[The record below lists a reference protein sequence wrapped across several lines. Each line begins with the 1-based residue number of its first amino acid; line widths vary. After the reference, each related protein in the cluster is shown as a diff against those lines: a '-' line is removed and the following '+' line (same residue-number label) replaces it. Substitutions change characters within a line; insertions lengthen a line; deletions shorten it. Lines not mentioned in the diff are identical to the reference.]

1 MSQSAFAQSAPFL
14 NYLAE
19 WQANLPEIALK
30 DIVGDDPQK
39 AAIFSVDV
47 TNGFCYEGNLASPR
61 VKGIIDP
68 IVKLFRQAYGAGVRN
83 FVLIQDTHE
92 PEAVEFG
99 QFPPHCVRGTKES
112 QAVPEIQS
120 LPFFS
125 EMVTLE
131 KNSISTSLDTGMD
144 AWLESHP
151 EVDAFI
157 AVGDCTDLCTYQMA
171 MDLRLK
177 ANARQIRRRVIVP
190 ADAVDTYDMPVEA
203 ARSLGAMPHD
213 ADLLHAIFLYH
224 MALNG
229 IEVVKCIR

>member
-1 MSQSAFAQSAPFL
+1 MSQPPFAGSMPFL
-14 NYLAE
+14 YYLAE
-19 WQANLPEIALK
+19 WQASLPEIPLEA
-30 DIVGDDPQK
+30 IVGDDPQK
-39 AAIFSVDV
+39 VAIFSVDV

-61 VKGIIDP
+61 VKKIIDP
-68 IVKLFRQAYGAGVRN
+68 VVKLFRQAREAGVSN

-99 QFPPHCVRGTKES
+99 QFPPHCVRGTPES

-120 LPFFS
+120 LPFFD

-144 AWLESHP
+144 TWLANHP
-151 EVDAFI
+151 EVDIFI

-171 MDLRLK
+171 MDLRMR
-177 ANARQIRRRVIVP
+177 ANARQIQRRVIVP
-190 ADAVDTYDMPVEA
+190 ADAVDTYDMPVDVA
-203 ARSLGAMPHD
+203 KSVGAMPHD
-213 ADLLHAIFLYH
+213 AELLHAIFLYH

-229 IEVVKCIR
+229 IEVIKCIR